1 MGLRILER
9 EARKRDDLRL
19 ALLREA
25 AERFGAFKGDASLER
40 VFMEKVES
48 MRDHLGNMQDAS
60 AVAARV
66 KEDIRRENKR
76 SMAIVG
82 TLNPDIVLDL
92 L

>member
-9 EARKRDDLRL
+9 EAQKRDDLRVRM
-19 ALLREA
+19 LREA

-40 VFMEKVES
+40 EFMEKVET
-48 MRDHLGNMQDAS
+48 MRGNMHDAN

-66 KEDIRRENKR
+66 EEDIRRENKR

-82 TLNPDIVLDL
+82 TLNPEIVLDL